1 MGRPVSSPLS
11 KILNLR
17 LMTCSLIRWLPNQRK
32 KFLVV
37 YRKMKDRT
45 TVQQKSAN
53 GGENKHT
60 WTRTGWAPLHQFP
73 PPRVKGSS
81 QSGEQMSSQLFF
93 LLLRYHRCNALE
105 ENICLS
111 IDHQPR
117 GPASFEM
124 CATLTAKLFSVDT
137 AEDSLLSCLRKRDLE
152 INGTK

>member
-1 MGRPVSSPLS
+1 
-11 KILNLR
+11 
-17 LMTCSLIRWLPNQRK
+17 
-32 KFLVV
+32 
-37 YRKMKDRT
+37 MKDRT

-93 LLLRYHRCNALE
+93 LLLCYQRCNGLQ

-111 IDHQPR
+111 IDHQAR
-117 GPASFEM
+117 GPAS
-124 CATLTAKLFSVDT
+124 
-137 AEDSLLSCLRKRDLE
+137 LLIRPLCHFNCKAILNPANGYGFLVVEDLE
-152 INGTK
+152 IKPTASVVVLETTRLTLQYTSSGQELNICHTF